1 MNENFFLDI
10 CSLVYYLDY
19 LRALT
24 WGKAGKMFVESSLQ
38 HLILGLLMAL
48 FYPTFRRFKYPYLIL
63 ILAHPFIIEGV
74 QLFMPSRTA
83 DTTDIIFG
91 LIGTLLGFCLV

>member
-1 MNENFFLDI
+1 MNVNFFLDI
-10 CSLVYYLDY
+10 YSLFVLFR
-19 LRALT
+19 LPESVT

-48 FYPTFRRFKYPYLIL
+48 FYPTFRRFRYPYLIL

-83 DTTDIIFG
+83 DTTDIMFG

>member
-1 MNENFFLDI
+1 MNDNFFLDI
-10 CSLVYYLDY
+10 CSLVVLFKLPESVDP
-19 LRALT
+19 
-24 WGKAGKMFVESSLQ
+24 GKAGKMFVESSLQ

-48 FYPTFRRFKYPYLIL
+48 FYPIFRRFKYPYLLL

-74 QLFMPSRTA
+74 QLFMPGRTA
-83 DTTDIIFG
+83 DTTDIMFG